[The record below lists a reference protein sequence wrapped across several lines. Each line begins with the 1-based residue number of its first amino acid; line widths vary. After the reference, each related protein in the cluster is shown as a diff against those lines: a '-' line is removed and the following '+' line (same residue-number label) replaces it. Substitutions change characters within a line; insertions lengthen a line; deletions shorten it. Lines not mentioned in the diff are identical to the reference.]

1 MLSKD
6 KEVFNSNTI
15 LLPIQITLFNQ
26 CQNLNLIQSQLEMF
40 FIRFNNFYCN
50 MVLDFMVKGFDN
62 LSKTTSSQSFNE
74 LIPEPDVILVLPNV
88 VAIFVVS
95 SRIFVLIFA
104 NVEYFLLSC

>member
-6 KEVFNSNTI
+6 KEVFYSNTI

-26 CQNLNLIQSQLEMF
+26 SQNLNLIQSQLEMF

-50 MVLDFMVKGFDN
+50 MILNFMVEGFDH

-74 LIPEPDVILVLPNV
+74 LIPESDVILLLPNV
-88 VAIFVVS
+88 VAFFVVS
-95 SRIFVLIFA
+95 SRVFVLVLA
-104 NVEYFLLSC
+104 NVEYLLLSC